1 VTLFGAVEIGGT
13 KTDLAVG
20 TSPTDLSTPHR
31 LPTSEPSVMIS
42 AIGDFFAEHRVD
54 AVGVASFGPLDLDLS
69 ASRFGTMMATPKPG
83 WTGTPLYQAIV
94 DAVAV
99 PVGLDTDVNGAALG
113 EGRWG
118 AGQGLAHF
126 AYMTVGTGIGAGIVV
141 DGATITGARHPEA
154 GHVRVDR
161 EPDDRFEGV
170 CPYHGDCL
178 EGLASGPALEA
189 RFGRPETW
197 AGNDAVVALE
207 AHYLARAILGIVY
220 TAASERVIVGGGV
233 STLPGLHD
241 RIRHLLGGLLAG
253 YPDDLDLDLL
263 VSRPGL
269 GELSGLSGGLVLA
282 ERALA

>member
-1 VTLFGAVEIGGT
+1 MTLFGAVEIGGT

-20 TSPTDLSTPHR
+20 TSPKDLSTPHR
-31 LPTSEPSVMIS
+31 LPTSDPSAMMA
-42 AIGDFFAEHRVD
+42 AIGGFFAEHPVD
-54 AVGVASFGPLDLDLS
+54 AVGVASFGPLDLDRS
-69 ASRFGTMMATPKPG
+69 GTRFGTMLATPKLG
-83 WTGTPLYQAIV
+83 WTGTPLYQATA
-94 DAVAV
+94 DAVGV

-118 AGQGLAHF
+118 AGQGLSLF

-141 DGATITGARHPEA
+141 DGETITGSRHPEA

-161 EPDDRFEGV
+161 APDDRFEGV

-189 RFGRPETW
+189 RFGRPDTW
-197 AGNDAVVALE
+197 AGYDTVVALE
-207 AHYLARAILGIVY
+207 AHYLARAIVGIVY
-220 TAASERVIVGGGV
+220 TTGSERVIVGGGV
-233 STLPGLHD
+233 SALPGLHD
-241 RIRHLLGGLLAG
+241 RTKTLVGELLAG
-253 YPDDLDLDLL
+253 YPGDPDLDLL

-269 GELSGLSGGLVLA
+269 GELSGLSGALVLA